1 MKTIRLIRLNNI
13 RVHAFHGAI
22 PTENIVGSDYIVNVE
37 VKADWGDAAKDD
49 DLTKTINYAEINDIV
64 REEMHKQRVLIE
76 TVAESIVDRILQ
88 SFTQAEEAEVSVA
101 KLNPPMTGEIESAEV
116 IVRKHRMCDTE

>member
-13 RVHAFHGAI
+13 RIHAFHGAI
-22 PTENIVGSDYIVNVE
+22 PTENVVGADYIVNVE
-37 VKADWGDAAKDD
+37 VKADWGDAAKND

-64 REEMHKQRVLIE
+64 REEMHKRRVLIE

>member
-13 RVHAFHGAI
+13 RIHAFHGAI
-22 PTENIVGSDYIVNVE
+22 PTENVVGADYIVNVE
-37 VKADWGDAAKDD
+37 VKADWGDAAKND

-101 KLNPPMTGEIESAEV
+101 KLKPPMTGEIESAEV
-116 IVRKHRMCDTE
+116 IVRKRRMCDTE

>member
-13 RVHAFHGAI
+13 RIHAFHGAI
-22 PTENIVGSDYIVNVE
+22 PTENVVGADYIVNVE
-37 VKADWGDAAKDD
+37 VKADWEDAAKND

-101 KLNPPMTGEIESAEV
+101 KLKPPMTGEIESAEV
-116 IVRKHRMCDTE
+116 IVRKRRMCDTE

>member
-1 MKTIRLIRLNNI
+1 MKTIRLIRRNNI
-13 RVHAFHGAI
+13 RIHAFHGAF
-22 PTENIVGSDYIVNVE
+22 PTENVVGADYIVNVE
-37 VKADWGDAAKDD
+37 VKADWGDAAKNA
-49 DLTKTINYAEINDIV
+49 DLTKTINDAEINDIV

-116 IVRKHRMCDTE
+116 IVRKHRMCDIE

>member
-1 MKTIRLIRLNNI
+1 MKSIRTIRLNNI
-13 RVHAFHGAI
+13 RIHAFHGAI
-22 PTENIVGSDYIVNVE
+22 PTENIVGADYLVNVE
-37 VKADWGDAAKDD
+37 VKADWGKAAKND

-64 REEMHKQRVLIE
+64 REEMRKQRILIE

-88 SFTQAEEAEVSVA
+88 TFSLVEETEVSVA

-116 IVRKHRMCDTE
+116 VVRKIRA

>member
-1 MKTIRLIRLNNI
+1 MKSIRTIRLNNI
-13 RVHAFHGAI
+13 RIHAFHGAI
-22 PTENIVGSDYIVNVE
+22 PTENIVGADYLVNVE
-37 VKADWGDAAKDD
+37 VKADWGEAAKND

-64 REEMHKQRVLIE
+64 REEMRKQRILIE

-88 SFTQAEEAEVSVA
+88 TFSLVEEAEVSVA

-116 IVRKHRMCDTE
+116 VVRKIRA

>member
-1 MKTIRLIRLNNI
+1 MKAIRTIRLNNI
-13 RVHAFHGAI
+13 CIHAFHGAI
-22 PTENIVGSDYIVNVE
+22 PTENIVGADYIVNVE
-37 VKADWGDAAKDD
+37 VKADWGDAAKTD

-64 REEMHKQRVLIE
+64 REEMSKQRILIE

-88 SFTQAEEAEVSVA
+88 TFSLVEEAEVSVA

-116 IVRKHRMCDTE
+116 VVRKIK

>member
-13 RVHAFHGAI
+13 RIHAFHGAI
-22 PTENIVGSDYIVNVE
+22 PTENVVGADYIVNVE
-37 VKADWGDAAKDD
+37 VKADWGDAAKND
-49 DLTKTINYAEINDIV
+49 DLTKTINYAEINNIV

-76 TVAESIVDRILQ
+76 TVAESIVDRILL

-116 IVRKHRMCDTE
+116 IVRKHRMCDIE

>member
-1 MKTIRLIRLNNI
+1 MKSIRTIRLNNI
-13 RVHAFHGAI
+13 RIHAFHGAI
-22 PTENIVGSDYIVNVE
+22 PTENIVGADYLVNVE
-37 VKADWGDAAKDD
+37 VKADWGDAAKND

-64 REEMHKQRVLIE
+64 REEMRKQRILIE

-88 SFTQAEEAEVSVA
+88 TFSLVEEAEVSVA

-116 IVRKHRMCDTE
+116 SVKKVRN

>member
-1 MKTIRLIRLNNI
+1 MKAIRLIRLNNI

-49 DLTKTINYAEINDIV
+49 DLTKTIN
-64 REEMHKQRVLIE
+64 
-76 TVAESIVDRILQ
+76 
-88 SFTQAEEAEVSVA
+88 
-101 KLNPPMTGEIESAEV
+101 
-116 IVRKHRMCDTE
+116 

>member
-13 RVHAFHGAI
+13 RIHAFHGAI
-22 PTENIVGSDYIVNVE
+22 PTENVVGADYIVNVE
-37 VKADWGDAAKDD
+37 VKVDWGDAAKND

-64 REEMHKQRVLIE
+64 REEMRKQRVLIE

-101 KLNPPMTGEIESAEV
+101 KLNPPMTGEIESAEI
-116 IVRKHRMCDTE
+116 IVKKVRN

>member
-13 RVHAFHGAI
+13 RIHAFHGAI
-22 PTENIVGSDYIVNVE
+22 PTENVVGADYIVNVE
-37 VKADWGDAAKDD
+37 VKADWGDAAKND

-101 KLNPPMTGEIESAEV
+101 KLNPPMTGEIDSAEV
-116 IVRKHRMCDTE
+116 IVRKHQMCDTE

>member
-1 MKTIRLIRLNNI
+1 MKSIRTIRLNNI
-13 RVHAFHGAI
+13 RIHAFHGAI
-22 PTENIVGSDYIVNVE
+22 PTENIVGADYLVNVE

-64 REEMHKQRVLIE
+64 REEMRKQRILIE

-88 SFTQAEEAEVSVA
+88 TFSLVEEAEVSVA

-116 IVRKHRMCDTE
+116 VVRKIKA

>member
-13 RVHAFHGAI
+13 RIHAFHGAI
-22 PTENIVGSDYIVNVE
+22 PTENVVGADYIVNVE
-37 VKADWGDAAKDD
+37 VKADWGDAAKID

-64 REEMHKQRVLIE
+64 REEMHKQCVLIE

>member
-1 MKTIRLIRLNNI
+1 MKSIRTIRLNNI
-13 RVHAFHGAI
+13 RIHAFHGAI
-22 PTENIVGSDYIVNVE
+22 PTENIVGANYLVNVE

-64 REEMHKQRVLIE
+64 REEMRKQRILIE

-88 SFTQAEEAEVSVA
+88 TFSLVEEAEVSVA

-116 IVRKHRMCDTE
+116 SVKKVRD

>member
-1 MKTIRLIRLNNI
+1 MKSIRTIRLNNI
-13 RVHAFHGAI
+13 RIHAFHGAI
-22 PTENIVGSDYIVNVE
+22 PTENIVGADYIVNVE

-64 REEMHKQRVLIE
+64 REEMHKQRILIE

-88 SFTQAEEAEVSVA
+88 TFSLVEEAEVSVA

-116 IVRKHRMCDTE
+116 SVKKVRD

>member
-1 MKTIRLIRLNNI
+1 MKSIRTIRLNNI
-13 RVHAFHGAI
+13 RIHAFHGAI
-22 PTENIVGSDYIVNVE
+22 PTENIVGADYLVNVE
-37 VKADWGDAAKDD
+37 VKADWGDAAKND

-64 REEMHKQRVLIE
+64 REEMRKQRILIE

-88 SFTQAEEAEVSVA
+88 TFSLVEEAEVSVA

-116 IVRKHRMCDTE
+116 VVRKIK

>member
-1 MKTIRLIRLNNI
+1 MKSIRTIRLNNI
-13 RVHAFHGAI
+13 RIHAFHGAI
-22 PTENIVGSDYIVNVE
+22 PTENIVGADYLVNVE
-37 VKADWGDAAKDD
+37 VKADWGDAAKND

-64 REEMHKQRVLIE
+64 REEMRKQRILIE

-88 SFTQAEEAEVSVA
+88 TFSLVEEAEVSVA

-116 IVRKHRMCDTE
+116 VVRKFRA

>member
-1 MKTIRLIRLNNI
+1 MKSIRTIRLNNI
-13 RVHAFHGAI
+13 RIHAFHGAI
-22 PTENIVGSDYIVNVE
+22 PTENIVGTDYLVNVE
-37 VKADWGDAAKDD
+37 VKADWGDAAKND

-64 REEMHKQRVLIE
+64 REEMRKQRILIE

-88 SFTQAEEAEVSVA
+88 TFSLVEEAEVSVA

-116 IVRKHRMCDTE
+116 VVRKLRA

>member
-1 MKTIRLIRLNNI
+1 MKATRLIRLNNI
-13 RVHAFHGAI
+13 LIHAFHGAI
-22 PTENIVGSDYIVNVE
+22 PTENVVGADYIVNVE
-37 VKADWGDAAKDD
+37 VKADWGDAAKND

-64 REEMHKQRVLIE
+64 REEMKKQRILIE

-88 SFTQAEEAEVSVA
+88 TFSLVEEAEVSVA

-116 IVRKHRMCDTE
+116 SVKKVRD